1 MPADVAFARVIETY
15 GPALA
20 RLVAA
25 YEAEPADRED
35 LMQEVMLALW
45 NALPGFRG
53 ECSERTF
60 VYRVAHNRALTYRHR
75 THRARTVPL
84 DDAMDVV
91 DPRADPE
98 GDATSAQRR
107 DALLAAVATLP
118 PAYRQVVLLR
128 LEGLGNGEIAEVL
141 GATENTVAIRLTRA
155 RKALAT
161 ALGTLEERPA

>member
-1 MPADVAFARVIETY
+1 MPADAAFARVIGEY

-25 YEAEPADRED
+25 YESEPADRED

-75 THRARTVPL
+75 AGRNRTLPL
-84 DDAMDVV
+84 NAAVHVV
-91 DPRADPE
+91 DPSADPE

-107 DALLAAVATLP
+107 DALLAAVAQLA
-118 PAYRQVVLLR
+118 PAYRQVVMLR

-155 RKALAT
+155 RKALAN

>member
-1 MPADVAFARVIETY
+1 MPAAAAFARVIGEY

-25 YEAEPADRED
+25 YEPEPADRED

-53 ECSERTF
+53 DCAERTF

-75 THRARTVPL
+75 AHRRRTVPL

-98 GDATSAQRR
+98 GDAASAQRR
-107 DALLAAVATLP
+107 DSLLAAVAQLA

-128 LEGLGNGEIAEVL
+128 LEGLANSEIADVL

-155 RKALAT
+155 RKALANL
-161 ALGTLEERPA
+161 LGTLEGRPA